1 MGVFELVTV
10 VSVLILLYAEW
21 RKNGLLRWI
30 SKPIAAVSFVLAAR
44 ANGALDSEY
53 GRAVF
58 AALVLS
64 MIGDVL
70 LIPKSKSIFKA
81 GVLVFLLAHV
91 AYVFAFFAKPLSY
104 VHAAVAAAVLAVVGV
119 TIARKILPGVSR
131 ELKIPVVAYML
142 VISTMVAFS
151 IATQN
156 AVIITAAVMFY
167 ASDLCVARERFV
179 SPGLINKLIGLPL
192 YFGAQL
198 VFVATLTR

>member
-1 MGVFELVTV
+1 MVRVFELVTV
-10 VSVLILLYAEW
+10 VSLMFLLLAEW
-21 RKNGLLRWI
+21 RKNELLRWI
-30 SKPIAAVSFVLAAR
+30 SKPIAAAGFVLAAF
-44 ANGALDSEY
+44 ASAALDSEY

-58 AALVLS
+58 VALVLS

-91 AYVFAFFAKPLSY
+91 AYVVAFLAVPLSY
-104 VHAAVAAAVLAVVGV
+104 LHAGGAAVVLAIAGV
-119 TIARKILPGVSR
+119 IIARKILPGVSR

-151 IATQN
+151 IATRN
-156 AVIITAAVMFY
+156 PTIITAAIMFY
-167 ASDLCVARERFV
+167 VSDLCVAREKFV
-179 SPGLINKLIGLPL
+179 SPGLINRLIGLPL

-198 VFVATLTR
+198 VFVSTL